1 MLIKTKKSGKVGK
14 MKPIHWF
21 LQVILIMVAVVQLFP
36 LIWLLLFSL
45 KSNAELF
52 GDNILGLPM
61 KWLWTN
67 YTTVLKSSNI
77 SRYFI
82 NSVIV
87 TVVTIIITNVLS
99 AMVSYAITRLKWK
112 LSNAVYILFLTGM
125 MIPIHAALL
134 PLFIILKPV
143 LNTYLALIIPY
154 VGFALPLSVL
164 ILTGFMGTI
173 PREIE
178 EAAFLDGAGIG
189 RIFTYIIV
197 PLMKPAIATISVL
210 TYLSSWNELMF
221 AITFVN
227 KEIYKTL
234 TFGIMSM
241 VGRYTTN
248 WGLIGAGL
256 VIATIPS
263 IVIYMLMSEQIQ
275 GSLSSGALKG

>member
-1 MLIKTKKSGKVGK
+1 MVFKTHKSGMAGK
-14 MKPIHWF
+14 MRPIHWF
-21 LQVILIMVAVVQLFP
+21 LQVVLMLVAAIQLFP
-36 LIWLLLFSL
+36 LIWLLFFSL

-52 GDNILGLPM
+52 GDNILGLPRE
-61 KWLWTN
+61 WLWSN
-67 YTTVLKSSNI
+67 YIAVLKSSNI
-77 SRYFI
+77 FRYFT
-82 NSVIV
+82 NSVVI

-99 AMVSYAITRLKWK
+99 AMVAYALTRLKWK

-164 ILTGFMGTI
+164 ILSGFMGTI

-197 PLMKPAIATISVL
+197 PLMKPALATISVL

-221 AITFVN
+221 AITFIN
-227 KEIYKTL
+227 KELYKTL

-263 IVIYMLMSEQIQ
+263 IAIYMLMSEQIQ
-275 GSLSSGALKG
+275 GSLSSGAVKG

>member
-1 MLIKTKKSGKVGK
+1 MVLKKHKSGMAGK
-14 MKPIHWF
+14 MRPIHWL
-21 LQVILIMVAVVQLFP
+21 LQVVLILVAAIQLFP
-36 LIWLLLFSL
+36 LIWLLFFSL

-52 GDNILGLPM
+52 GDNILGFP
-61 KWLWTN
+61 KEWLWSN
-67 YTTVLKSSNI
+67 YITVLRSSNI
-77 SRYFI
+77 FRYFT
-82 NSVIV
+82 NSVVI
-87 TVVTIIITNVLS
+87 TVITIIITNVLS
-99 AMVSYAITRLKWK
+99 AMVAYALTRLKWK

-164 ILTGFMGTI
+164 ILSGFMGTI

-197 PLMKPAIATISVL
+197 PLMKPALATISVL

-221 AITFVN
+221 AITFIN
-227 KEIYKTL
+227 KEVYKTL

-263 IVIYMLMSEQIQ
+263 IAIYMLMSEQIQ
-275 GSLSSGALKG
+275 GSLSSGAVKG

>member
-1 MLIKTKKSGKVGK
+1 MVFKTHKSGMAGK
-14 MKPIHWF
+14 MRPIHWL
-21 LQVILIMVAVVQLFP
+21 LQVVLMFVAAIQLFP
-36 LIWLLLFSL
+36 LIWLLFFSL

-52 GDNILGLPM
+52 GDNILGLP
-61 KWLWTN
+61 KEWLWSN
-67 YTTVLKSSNI
+67 YITVLKSSNI
-77 SRYFI
+77 FRYFS
-82 NSVIV
+82 NSVVI
-87 TVVTIIITNVLS
+87 TVITIIITNVLS
-99 AMVSYAITRLKWK
+99 AMVAYALTRLKWK

-164 ILTGFMGTI
+164 ILSGFMGTI

-197 PLMKPAIATISVL
+197 PLMKPALATISVL

-221 AITFVN
+221 AITFIN
-227 KEIYKTL
+227 KETYKTL

-275 GSLSSGALKG
+275 GSLSSGAVKG

>member
-1 MLIKTKKSGKVGK
+1 MVFKTHKSGMAGK
-14 MKPIHWF
+14 MRPIHWF
-21 LQVILIMVAVVQLFP
+21 LQVVLMLVAAIQLFP
-36 LIWLLLFSL
+36 LIWLLFFSL

-52 GDNILGLPM
+52 GDNILGLPRE
-61 KWLWTN
+61 WLWSN
-67 YTTVLKSSNI
+67 YIAVLKSSNI
-77 SRYFI
+77 FRYFT
-82 NSVIV
+82 NSVVI

-99 AMVSYAITRLKWK
+99 AMVAYALTRLKWK
-112 LSNAVYILFLTGM
+112 LSNAVYILSLTGM

-164 ILTGFMGTI
+164 ILSGFMGTI

-197 PLMKPAIATISVL
+197 PLMKPALATISVL

-221 AITFVN
+221 AITFIN
-227 KEIYKTL
+227 KELYKTL

-263 IVIYMLMSEQIQ
+263 IAIYMLMSEQIQ
-275 GSLSSGALKG
+275 GSLSSGAVKG

>member
-1 MLIKTKKSGKVGK
+1 MAFKRHKSGMAGK
-14 MKPIHWF
+14 MKPIHWL
-21 LQVILIMVAVVQLFP
+21 LQAMLIIVAAIQIFP
-36 LIWLLLFSL
+36 LIWLLFFSL

-52 GDNILGLPM
+52 GDNILGLP
-61 KWLWTN
+61 KEWLWSN
-67 YTTVLKSSNI
+67 YATVLQSSNI
-77 SRYFI
+77 LRYFI
-82 NSVIV
+82 NSVII
-87 TVVTIIITNVLS
+87 TVITIFITNILS
-99 AMVSYAITRLKWK
+99 AMVSYAVTRLKWK
-112 LSNAVYILFLTGM
+112 LSKVVYILFLTGM

-143 LNTYLALIIPY
+143 LNSYLALIIPY

-164 ILTGFMGTI
+164 ILSGFMGTI

-189 RIFTYIIV
+189 RIFSSIIV
-197 PLMKPAIATISVL
+197 PLMKPALATISVL

-227 KEIYKTL
+227 KEEYKTL

-263 IVIYMLMSEQIQ
+263 LVIYMLMSEQIQ
-275 GSLSSGALKG
+275 GSLSSGAVKG

>member
-1 MLIKTKKSGKVGK
+1 MANKTHKTGIAGK
-14 MKPIHWF
+14 MKPIHWL
-21 LQVILIMVAVVQLFP
+21 LQIMLIIVAVIQLFP
-36 LIWLLLFSL
+36 LIWLLFFSL
-45 KSNAELF
+45 KSNTELF
-52 GDNILGLPM
+52 GDNILGLPRE
-61 KWLWTN
+61 WLWSN
-67 YTTVLKSSNI
+67 YITVLKSSNI
-77 SRYFI
+77 FRYFS
-82 NSVIV
+82 NSVII
-87 TVVTIIITNVLS
+87 TIITIVITNILS
-99 AMVSYAITRLKWK
+99 SMVAYAVTRLKWK
-112 LSNAVYILFLTGM
+112 LSNVVYMLFLTGM

-134 PLFIILKPV
+134 PLFIILKPI

-164 ILTGFMGTI
+164 ILSGFMGTI

-189 RIFTYIIV
+189 RIFTLIII
-197 PLMKPAIATISVL
+197 PLMKPALATVSVL

-227 KEIYKTL
+227 KEAYKTL

-263 IVIYMLMSEQIQ
+263 IIIYMLMSEQIQ
-275 GSLSSGALKG
+275 GSLSSGAVKD

>member
-1 MLIKTKKSGKVGK
+1 MVFKTHKSGMAGK
-14 MKPIHWF
+14 MRPIHWL
-21 LQVILIMVAVVQLFP
+21 LQVVLMFVAAIQLFP
-36 LIWLLLFSL
+36 LIWLLFFSL

-52 GDNILGLPM
+52 GDNILGLP
-61 KWLWTN
+61 KEWLWSN
-67 YTTVLKSSNI
+67 YITVLKSSNI
-77 SRYFI
+77 FRYFS
-82 NSVIV
+82 NSVVI
-87 TVVTIIITNVLS
+87 TVITIIITNVLS
-99 AMVSYAITRLKWK
+99 AMVAYALTRLKWK

-164 ILTGFMGTI
+164 ILSGFMGTI

-197 PLMKPAIATISVL
+197 PLMKPALATISVL

-221 AITFVN
+221 AITFIN
-227 KEIYKTL
+227 KELYKTL

-275 GSLSSGALKG
+275 GSLSSGAVKG

>member
-1 MLIKTKKSGKVGK
+1 MANKTHKTGIVGK
-14 MKPIHWF
+14 MKPIHWL
-21 LQVILIMVAVVQLFP
+21 LQIMLIIVAVIQLFP
-36 LIWLLLFSL
+36 LIWLLFFSL
-45 KSNAELF
+45 KSNTELF
-52 GDNILGLPM
+52 GDNILGLPRE
-61 KWLWTN
+61 WLWSN
-67 YTTVLKSSNI
+67 YITVLKSSNI
-77 SRYFI
+77 FRYFS
-82 NSVIV
+82 NSVII
-87 TVVTIIITNVLS
+87 TVITIVITNILS
-99 AMVSYAITRLKWK
+99 SMVAYAVTRLKWK
-112 LSNAVYILFLTGM
+112 LSNVVYMLFLTGM

-134 PLFIILKPV
+134 PLFIILKPI

-164 ILTGFMGTI
+164 ILSGFMGTI

-189 RIFTYIIV
+189 RIFTLIII
-197 PLMKPAIATISVL
+197 PLMKPALATVSVL

-227 KEIYKTL
+227 KEAYKTL

-263 IVIYMLMSEQIQ
+263 IIIYMLMSEQIQ
-275 GSLSSGALKG
+275 GSLSSGAVKG